1 MKKCPY
7 CAEEIQDEAIVCRFC
22 SRDLQNGDI
31 QGTDTNVVETKPK
44 KPFKLL
50 PVYIVCFVVNGVTEL
65 VTILDV
71 GIFLL
76 SDLIFLFLSPLAF
89 AFMVI
94 GINRLI
100 RERRGE

>member
-31 QGTDTNVVETKPK
+31 QGTATIAVETKPK

-50 PVYIVCFVVNGVTEL
+50 PVYVVCFVLYGVSEL
-65 VTILDV
+65 VRILDV
-71 GIFLL
+71 GKFLL
-76 SDLIFLFLSPLAF
+76 SDLIFLFITPLTF